1 MGRPPLKPKDPTVK
15 TTIRLPTSLHKRME
29 DAVGEGK
36 VAAFIRS
43 AVEEKLERGS
53 KPPPRTPSLSLKGI
67 E

>member
-1 MGRPPLKPKDPTVK
+1 MGRPPLKLKDPTVK

-36 VAAFIRS
+36 VAAFIRT
-43 AVEEKLERGS
+43 AVEEKLEREPKS
-53 KPPPRTPSLSLKGI
+53 SPRNPSPSLKGI